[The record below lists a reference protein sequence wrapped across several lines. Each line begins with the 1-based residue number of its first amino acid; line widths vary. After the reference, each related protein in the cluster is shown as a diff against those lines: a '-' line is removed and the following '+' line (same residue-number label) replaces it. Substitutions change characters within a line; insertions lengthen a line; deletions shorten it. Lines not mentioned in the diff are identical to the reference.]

1 MKNQSFFVY
10 LIVIKFIFFKKC
22 ATLGYMKY
30 FERMKE
36 KFEALKD
43 KEDVVVLSIESSCDE
58 TSVAVVKNGREVLS
72 NIIATQI
79 EIHRRFGGVV
89 PEVAS
94 RNHIT
99 AISNVYEEALKE
111 ANITKDDI
119 DAVAVTY
126 GAGLMGAL
134 LVGVNFAKG
143 LAYSLDVPLIAVSHV
158 HGHISANYI
167 SHADLEPPFV
177 CLMVSGGHTALL
189 KVEDYNKHTMLGSTV
204 DDAVGEAFDKV
215 ARVIGL
221 CYPGGP
227 EIDKLAKSGN
237 CTYKFVVSNS
247 LKDTFNFSFSGIKTE
262 VVNLVH
268 NASQKGIEINKADIA
283 CSFQECVTEELVTKA
298 VRACKFTGL
307 NKLVIAG
314 GVGANSKLKEKAEKY
329 CNNEAIKFY
338 SPVLKYC
345 TDNAAMIGSMAYYLI
360 KDGFGLA
367 QLDLTA
373 KPNVNL

>member
-1 MKNQSFFVY
+1 
-10 LIVIKFIFFKKC
+10 
-22 ATLGYMKY
+22 MKY
-30 FERMKE
+30 YERMKE
-36 KFEALKD
+36 KFEKLKD
-43 KEDVVVLSIESSCDE
+43 KKDVLILSIESSCDE

-99 AISNVYEEALKE
+99 AIYNIFNEAISQ
-111 ANITKDDI
+111 AGITKEQI

-158 HGHISANYI
+158 YGHISANYI
-167 SHADLEPPFV
+167 SHLSLTPPFI
-177 CLMVSGGHTALL
+177 CLMVSGGHTAIL
-189 KVEDYNKHTMLGSTV
+189 KVESYNKMKLIGTTV

-215 ARVIGL
+215 ARVLGL
-221 CYPGGP
+221 PYPGGP
-227 EIDKLAKSGN
+227 EIDKLAKEGQN
-237 CTYKFVVSNS
+237 TFKFTVSNS
-247 LKDTFNFSFSGIKTE
+247 LKNTFNFSFSGIKTE

-268 NASQKGIEINKADIA
+268 NASQKGKEINKADLA
-283 CSFQECVTEELVTKA
+283 CSFQECVTEELSSKA
-298 VRACKFTGL
+298 VRACKTYEI
-307 NKLVIAG
+307 NKLVVAG
-314 GVGANSKLKEKAEKY
+314 GVGANSRLKEKLGKICQE
-329 CNNEAIKFY
+329 NNIEFF

-345 TDNAAMIGSMAYYLI
+345 TDNSAMIGSMAYYMI
-360 KDGFGLA
+360 KDGIGLA
-367 QLDLTA
+367 PLSLTA
-373 KPNVNL
+373 KPNVELGCDKI

>member
-1 MKNQSFFVY
+1 
-10 LIVIKFIFFKKC
+10 
-22 ATLGYMKY
+22 MKY
-30 FERMKE
+30 IERMKE
-36 KFEALKD
+36 KLELLKE
-43 KEDVVVLSIESSCDE
+43 KQDVIVLSVESSCDE
-58 TSVAVVKNGREVLS
+58 TSVAIVKNGREVLA

-99 AISNVYEEALKE
+99 AISNVFEEALVVAGIEKSQ
-111 ANITKDDI
+111 I
-119 DAVAVTY
+119 DAIAVTY

-143 LAYSLDVPLIAVSHV
+143 LAYSLDIPLIAVSHV

-167 SHADLEPPFV
+167 SHPDLEPPFV

-189 KVEDYNKHTMLGSTV
+189 KVEDYNRLTMLGSTV

-221 CYPGGP
+221 PYPGGP
-227 EIDKLAKSGN
+227 EIDKLAKEGKPTFN
-237 CTYKFVVSNS
+237 FVVSKS

-262 VVNLVH
+262 VVNHVH
-268 NASQKGIEINKADIA
+268 NSSQKGVEINKADLA
-283 CSFQECVTEELVTKA
+283 CSFQEAVTEELVSKA
-298 VRACKFTGL
+298 VKACKYCNL
-307 NKLVIAG
+307 DKLVIAG
-314 GVGANSKLKEKAEKY
+314 GVGANSKLKEKAVAMCQE
-329 CNNEAIKFY
+329 NNIKCY

-345 TDNAAMIGSMAYYLI
+345 TDNAGMIGSMAYYMI
-360 KDGFGLA
+360 KDGLGLA
-367 QLDLTA
+367 SLDLTA
-373 KPNVNL
+373 KPNVALK